1 MGTAWAAEV
10 VRQVADTPIF
20 MTYNFFLTAIGLPLV
35 CLYIRWITKRNDE
48 KVREAVQLKD
58 ALFNQSI
65 ESIKESIDSWQNG
78 AKERTSSLCK
88 KIDDLR
94 EDIKQRVHI
103 THCNERHT
111 TMRDEILEIKHR
123 MHT

>member
-1 MGTAWAAEV
+1 MGIAWASEAAKTVGTLVEPAWTWNV
-10 VRQVADTPIF
+10 VVTVAVGLMVWNLKRTIAKADELKEKLIT
-20 MTYNFFLTAIGLPLV
+20 NAIASLEKS
-35 CLYIRWITKRNDE
+35 ITD
-48 KVREAVQLKD
+48 
-58 ALFNQSI
+58 
-65 ESIKESIDSWQNG
+65 WQAG
-78 AKERTSSLCK
+78 AKERTASLCK

-123 MHT
+123 LHT